1 MNTEKYT
8 AAQQALISEVS
19 AAITERATESLVLIV
34 TAKASIASF
43 IRDKVAELMKAK
55 IEDKDIAAIVK
66 ESVGNACAPSTIS
79 RTLTECG
86 IRMRG
91 KRNDAGHLRSADALL
106 TAALEAKPEK
116 APKAPEPP
124 VEPDDDDDDDTPTL
138 LVDGTGGHTAET
150 LAALL
155 ASIDPEI
162 VEEALAI
169 AGLA

>member
-43 IRDKVAELMKAK
+43 IRDKVAQLIKAK

-66 ESVGNACAPSTIS
+66 ESVGNACASTTIS

-86 IRMRG
+86 IRLRG
-91 KRNDAGHLRSADALL
+91 KRSDAGHLRSADALL
-106 TAALEAKPEK
+106 TAALQPKPEK

-124 VEPDDDDDDDTPTL
+124 VEPDDDDDTPTL
-138 LVDGTGGHTAET
+138 LVDETGGHTAET